1 MITDGAGA
9 RVKLAGRASLE
20 RFRKGR
26 EERPEV
32 ILAAHLDF
40 HHENNLLAAG
50 KQLLVAQEKNEEFA
64 EDVST
69 ATSARLP

>member
-1 MITDGAGA
+1 MA
-9 RVKLAGRASLE
+9 LAPASSWSGRASLE